1 MHAASTLRPIVSV
14 SGPLLFSEGPLQE
27 LDAAQQFPRPS
38 RVALSGK
45 AFKVAVSNRQQGNY
59 CLWALGP
66 FCLRAGGSSMS
77 S

>member
-14 SGPLLFSEGPLQE
+14 SGPLLFAEGPFQE

-45 AFKVAVSNRQQGNY
+45 AFKVAASNR
-59 CLWALGP
+59 
-66 FCLRAGGSSMS
+66 GGSERKVIIVFVGIRYFFV
-77 S
+77 